1 MNSLL
6 QMTPPE
12 PAWWEN
18 LLANP
23 LTLFCYGLVLL
34 VLFGWYFAT
43 EHENRKRNVGTL
55 LLFLVVVLCTYAIIP
70 PSQKLKAAID
80 IQGGSSFTMQVQPRE
95 DEDGKMVPVTELD
108 TENAITIIETRLSQG
123 GIAEP
128 VVFRQG
134 VSRFVVQMPGI
145 KPEEAQRIRKL
156 LETAAKLELRQVH
169 PNSDSLVSDIE
180 SGNHIEPGYRLF
192 DYKYKINEGEADE
205 QELTRK
211 ILLNRRPAVEGRD
224 ILSAYPDATG
234 GGRVD
239 ITLDGKG
246 EDKMIAL
253 TGPMTAGRDRI
264 AIVLDGQC
272 ISAPTVQSVPLGKQ
286 FQITGLNAKN
296 EASELAKNLMN
307 PINNPLKVDN
317 EQTVSPTYGKTVVK
331 QGLLSGIVGLLATFV
346 FILLYYRL
354 AGFIALVGLIVNTLM
369 LFGIMAMFGMAF
381 SLPGIAGMV
390 LTIGMAVDANVLIY
404 ERLREEIEAGKSIKN
419 AIAVAY
425 EKAFTAIFDSNFTS
439 LITALIL
446 FWRASGTVKGFA
458 VTLTIGLVSSLF
470 ASILV
475 TRVLFRWGV
484 DLNMIKRF
492 KFLNLIKGAN
502 FDFLGK
508 RKLAALLSLAMVV
521 VSIAIVAIK
530 KEKSLGIDFTGG
542 TLITY
547 VVGNNDVLHQVEV
560 ETALKG
566 MTLKKDAFVQ
576 EQTQPVTGRLLTV
589 RCDNDDATAILEK
602 IEATFPEIT
611 KLEKPSREEVS
622 ALLGKESLRDS
633 CYALIAGMALIFL
646 YVAFRYRLSFAV
658 GALIALFHDVIISAG
673 FVVLFGNQL
682 SLIHIGAIL
691 TIAGYSI
698 NDTVIIFDR
707 IRESLRYSTGS
718 LKDIMNEAINAT
730 LSRTILTSGAT
741 LFSVMALYFFG
752 GPSMRDF
759 SLMIL
764 IGIVVGTYSSI
775 FVASALVLWWS
786 KVTNADYS
794 EVEATETT
802 AVEVV
807 G

>member
-1 MNSLL
+1 
-6 QMTPPE
+6 
-12 PAWWEN
+12 
-18 LLANP
+18 
-23 LTLFCYGLVLL
+23 
-34 VLFGWYFAT
+34 
-43 EHENRKRNVGTL
+43 
-55 LLFLVVVLCTYAIIP
+55 
-70 PSQKLKAAID
+70 
-80 IQGGSSFTMQVQPRE
+80 
-95 DEDGKMVPVTELD
+95 
-108 TENAITIIETRLSQG
+108 
-123 GIAEP
+123 
-128 VVFRQG
+128 
-134 VSRFVVQMPGI
+134 
-145 KPEEAQRIRKL
+145 
-156 LETAAKLELRQVH
+156 
-169 PNSDSLVSDIE
+169 
-180 SGNHIEPGYRLF
+180 
-192 DYKYKINEGEADE
+192 
-205 QELTRK
+205 
-211 ILLNRRPAVEGRD
+211 
-224 ILSAYPDATG
+224 
-234 GGRVD
+234 
-239 ITLDGKG
+239 
-246 EDKMIAL
+246 
-253 TGPMTAGRDRI
+253 
-264 AIVLDGQC
+264 
-272 ISAPTVQSVPLGKQ
+272 
-286 FQITGLNAKN
+286 
-296 EASELAKNLMN
+296 
-307 PINNPLKVDN
+307 
-317 EQTVSPTYGKTVVK
+317 
-331 QGLLSGIVGLLATFV
+331 
-346 FILLYYRL
+346 
-354 AGFIALVGLIVNTLM
+354 
-369 LFGIMAMFGMAF
+369 
-381 SLPGIAGMV
+381 
-390 LTIGMAVDANVLIY
+390 
-404 ERLREEIEAGKSIKN
+404 
-419 AIAVAY
+419 
-425 EKAFTAIFDSNFTS
+425 
-439 LITALIL
+439 
-446 FWRASGTVKGFA
+446 
-458 VTLTIGLVSSLF
+458 
-470 ASILV
+470 
-475 TRVLFRWGV
+475 
-484 DLNMIKRF
+484 MIKRF

-633 CYALIAGMALIFL
+633 SYALIAGMALIFL